1 VFSIKFNVQ
10 WIEESDPSPVGMSV
24 FDNAMVTGNK
34 VYLRSGKVTTEI
46 VAEELLHTFIYNIKH
61 DNPSLYN

>member
-1 VFSIKFNVQ
+1 
-10 WIEESDPSPVGMSV
+10 MSV
-24 FDNAMVTGNK
+24 LDNAMVTGNTI
-34 VYLRSGKVTTEI
+34 YLRSGRVTTEI